1 MQPACELPPEG
12 GSYGVSVIGLSAR
25 RLSSRFCSCR
35 LSAEVL
41 ISRFCS
47 FRLQAEVLIL
57 VVLLA
62 GCGAGRARTADDLT
76 TTTEVKIALL
86 SDARLGG
93 QRLEVSTHQ
102 GVVLL
107 SGTVRTR
114 VDELQAIALA
124 KKIRGVRDVKSEL
137 KVQE

>member
-1 MQPACELPPEG
+1 MRQACELPPDARGLPPEG
-12 GSYGVSVIGLSAR
+12 GSYRIGI
-25 RLSSRFCSCR
+25 
-35 LSAEVL
+35 V
-41 ISRFCS
+41 
-47 FRLQAEVLIL
+47 IL

-62 GCGAGRARTADDLT
+62 GCGAGRAKPADDLT

-86 SDARLGG
+86 SDPRLGG

-114 VDELQAIALA
+114 ADELQAIALA
-124 KKIRGVRDVKSEL
+124 KKIRGVRDVRSEL